1 MTQNYSINNSSEK
14 LFMYSFPHN
23 IVITSSDKFY
33 FTCPSYGFI
42 SPVLSLI
49 DEVISKNPEINII
62 VMGEQMRLFWDQLIT
77 NNNLN
82 WNLIF
87 LNTKHPGRYRNVLSW
102 LKIRPTIRK
111 LFDDN
116 FRSVKNAYFYCCGY
130 AVDSILFSLVKLIAI
145 KNTVVFLNIFY
156 SEAPKNYSLKS
167 LLLLIHTWTFCRIN
181 VSIRCFVFDKTPY
194 VCLSE
199 RYFKKLNIQL
209 HEFKYFYDASLL
221 QKYNPI
227 PARYTSGKKIMWLD
241 DDCSYYDRKMQGQI
255 LNYFKTM
262 KSIIDENF
270 TKNEVLYKP
279 HPNPYFKSKNLTS
292 IYGDYEELPSFMN
305 ADFIIS
311 NPNIKYILGGMS
323 AVLSTAAKNTDI
335 KVISYLKLMPFKDQK
350 VKKSMMELWMQESD
364 QNILYIDS
372 LDELNSLFNKWKSND
387 CETAYNACEGTYRT

>member
-1 MTQNYSINNSSEK
+1 
-14 LFMYSFPHN
+14 MYSFPDN
-23 IVITSSDKFY
+23 FVITSSDKFY

-49 DEVISKNPEINII
+49 DGIISKNPEINII
-62 VMGEQMRLFWDQLIT
+62 VMAEQMRLFWDQLIT
-77 NNNLN
+77 NNNLK

-87 LNTKHPGRYRNVLSW
+87 LNTKPPGRYRNVLSW

-116 FRSVKNAYFYCCGY
+116 FRSVNNSYFYCCGH
-130 AVDSILFSLVKLIAI
+130 AVDSILFSLVKLIAK

-156 SEAPKNYSLKS
+156 SESRKHYSLKS
-167 LLLLIHTWTFCRIN
+167 LLLLIHTWVFCRIN
-181 VSIRCFVFDKTPY
+181 VTIRYFDFDKAPY

-199 RYFKKLNIQL
+199 RYYKKLNIQL

-227 PARYTSGKKIMWLD
+227 PAHYTSGKKIMWLD
-241 DDCSYYDRKMQGQI
+241 DDCSYYDSRMQDQI
-255 LNYFKTM
+255 LNCFKTI

-279 HPNPYFKSKNLTS
+279 HPNPYFQSKNLTS
-292 IYGDYEELPSFMN
+292 IYGDYEQLPSFMN

-323 AVLSTAAKNTDI
+323 AVLSTAAKNTNI
-335 KVISYLKLMPFKDQK
+335 IVISYLNLMPFKDQEIK
-350 VKKSMMELWMQESD
+350 RSMVELWMQESG
-364 QNILYIDS
+364 QRILYIDS
-372 LDELNSLFNKWKSND
+372 LEELNFLFKKGNSND
-387 CETAYNACEGTYRT
+387 CKTAYNACKGS